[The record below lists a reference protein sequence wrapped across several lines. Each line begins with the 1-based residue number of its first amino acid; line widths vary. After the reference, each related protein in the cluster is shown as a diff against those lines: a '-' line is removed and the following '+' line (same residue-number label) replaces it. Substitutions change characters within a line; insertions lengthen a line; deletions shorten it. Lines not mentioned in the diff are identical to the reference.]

1 MGAVGDILS
10 GIRQVVLL
18 QEHVSRLQRDVES
31 LVQDVRRV
39 REYAGDIDKR
49 VARIEGMMEGYQ
61 RASATPR
68 RARLP
73 KECGRRRASIAS
85 RKHVAS

>member
-18 QEHVSRLQRDVES
+18 QEHVGRLQRDVES

-49 VARIEGMMEGYQ
+49 VARIEGVMEGYQ

-68 RARLP
+68 RSRLP
-73 KECGRRRASIAS
+73 KE
-85 RKHVAS
+85 